1 MKLVNVTKKT
11 TPTEDN
17 LRHSIWVCDNGGF
30 FLPSCL
36 MGEWVLVDMNDPK
49 NGYTGSG
56 YGWDTIME
64 MWDKIGEQFDK
75 LVPVDTLVLQ
85 SVDIMNVSQ
94 N

>member
-1 MKLVNVTKKT
+1 MKLVNMTKKT

-17 LRHSIWVCDNGGF
+17 LLHSIWVCEYSGF
-30 FLPSCL
+30 FLPSNL
-36 MGEWVLVDMNDPK
+36 MGGWVLVDMNDPT
-49 NGYTGSG
+49 NGYSANGD
-56 YGWDTIME
+56 GWVTVME

-85 SVDIMNVSQ
+85 SADIMDVSQ

>member
-1 MKLVNVTKKT
+1 MKLVNMTKKT

-17 LRHSIWVCDNGGF
+17 LLHSIWVCEYGGF
-30 FLPSCL
+30 FLPSNL
-36 MGEWVLVDMNDPK
+36 MGGWVLVDMNDPT
-49 NGYTGSG
+49 NGYSANGD
-56 YGWDTIME
+56 GWVTVME

-85 SVDIMNVSQ
+85 SVDIMDVSQ